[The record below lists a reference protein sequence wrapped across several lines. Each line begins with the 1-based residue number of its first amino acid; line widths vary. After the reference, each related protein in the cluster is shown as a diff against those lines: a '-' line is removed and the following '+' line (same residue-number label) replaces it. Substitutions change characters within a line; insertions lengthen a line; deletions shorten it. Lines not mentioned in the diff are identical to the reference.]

1 MLGGEIGD
9 LRSGRGG
16 SDLAEAGGATE
27 ASAGVG
33 ISERGV
39 VEGPSGAGPGVEAS
53 IGAGNFGVPLAFV
66 GDPEAEAWDGWG
78 EGAHLGGGA
87 GGDAG
92 GGIEAGIGE
101 EVAIGFDDIAFGE
114 RGGGVIGLGS
124 VESDGGSA
132 DRAESALPR
141 GSALGVA
148 KDVGWF
154 AGSAVS
160 ARADL
165 VADGVIVGGF
175 VAGDEI
181 ESEIDESGLR
191 ESEDCG
197 ADDGDGVSAEDA
209 ASGGL
214 HPDGPRGFVAVW
226 GGGGD
231 GGGGG
236 AWAGDGGGGVAE
248 IGPAVGF
255 GIVGVFVEE
264 IPPGEGGIF
273 EDDGSAAADFE
284 IGPVAGAG
292 FCPIVMIDLDIAE
305 ASGGAITG
313 EAVAIDFIGTVHG
326 IEADDHSAVGVGVAD
341 VAGVIESAIFDE
353 DIASFAEGI
362 GDLPSIGATAH
373 EDEFGV
379 TEIGGEATI
388 IDDAVIDPRVNDGE
402 VAIGV
407 GFVGDIGEAEA
418 AEHLGFGG
426 GVVVGLDIEDGDG
439 VTGGGADNFEVFE
452 SDGGPEGDNAL
463 GVSFAGVIHG
473 DDCGIALAL
482 DGDGGDEV
490 DGAGVIAGGISPSGG
505 ACGEDDGIAWGGLD
519 VVSVFE
525 VVLGAGGA
533 EDGFGEGVGGEG

>member
-1 MLGGEIGD
+1 M
-9 LRSGRGG
+9 
-16 SDLAEAGGATE
+16 
-27 ASAGVG
+27 
-33 ISERGV
+33 
-39 VEGPSGAGPGVEAS
+39 
-53 IGAGNFGVPLAFV
+53 
-66 GDPEAEAWDGWG
+66 
-78 EGAHLGGGA
+78 
-87 GGDAG
+87 
-92 GGIEAGIGE
+92 
-101 EVAIGFDDIAFGE
+101 
-114 RGGGVIGLGS
+114 
-124 VESDGGSA
+124 
-132 DRAESALPR
+132 
-141 GSALGVA
+141 GVA

-154 AGSAVS
+154 AGAAVF
-160 ARADL
+160 AGADL
-165 VADGVIVGGF
+165 VADGVIVRSF
-175 VAGDEI
+175 VGGDEI
-181 ESEIDESGLR
+181 ENEIGESGLR
-191 ESEDCG
+191 ESEGGG
-197 ADDGDGVSAEDA
+197 AGDGDGVSAVDG

-214 HPDGPRGFVAVW
+214 HPDWPGGFVAVW

-236 AWAGDGGGGVAE
+236 AGAGDGGGGEAE

-264 IPPGEGGIF
+264 IPSGDGGIF
-273 EDDGSAAADFE
+273 EDDGSAAADFD
-284 IGPVAGAG
+284 IGPVAGAS
-292 FCPIVMIDLDIAE
+292 FCPIVMIDFDIAE

-313 EAVAIDFIGTVHG
+313 EAVGIDLIGAVHG

-353 DIASFAEGI
+353 DIARFAEGI

-388 IDDAVIDPRVNDGE
+388 IDDAVIDPRLNDGE

-418 AEHLGFGG
+418 ADHLGFGG
-426 GVVVGLDIEDGDG
+426 GVVVGCDIEDGDG

-452 SDGGPEGDNAL
+452 SDLSPEGDDAL

-490 DGAGVIAGGISPSGG
+490 DGAGVTAGGISPGGG
-505 ACGEDDGIAWGGLD
+505 ACGEDDGIAGDGLD

-533 EDGFGEGVGGEG
+533 EDGFGEGLGGEGGEEEEDEEVHRRKKLAGNVPLWVECFVLRESRFDFRYHGNGWGGRGRGCERFGIGPNGAWGHCPNRRGVYGSGKGHGVGSSGRGDDGEWRGRVGRVWGSVLGGGGRD